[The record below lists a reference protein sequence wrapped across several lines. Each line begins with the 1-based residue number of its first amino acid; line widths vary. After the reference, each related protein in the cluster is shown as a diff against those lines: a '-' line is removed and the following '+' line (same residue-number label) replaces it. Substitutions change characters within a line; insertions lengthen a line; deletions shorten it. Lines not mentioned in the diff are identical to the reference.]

1 MNPKKQAMYAH
12 KIAALFTILADDL
25 SEFLPDSPI
34 AIQIKEKA
42 EEILPLAENL
52 LNEVYGVDEVRMGTY
67 LNDLANKLDTVIR
80 KNFKQMT

>member
-42 EEILPLAENL
+42 EQILPLAENL
-52 LNEVYGVDEVRMGTY
+52 LNEVYSVDEVKMGTY
-67 LNDLANKLDTVIR
+67 LNDLANKLDAVIR

>member
-80 KNFKQMT
+80 KNFEQMT